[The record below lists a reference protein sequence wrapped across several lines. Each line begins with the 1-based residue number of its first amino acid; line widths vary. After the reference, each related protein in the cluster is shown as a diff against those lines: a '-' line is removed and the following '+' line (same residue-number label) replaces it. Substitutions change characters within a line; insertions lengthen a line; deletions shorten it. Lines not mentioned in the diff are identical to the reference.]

1 MFVDTHCHLNFDN
14 FDSDRVEVLKRA
26 SAAGIIRILNP
37 GINLDTSQSA
47 LEIAESSAQVYA
59 AVGVHPNEARSWH
72 EDTYQKISALA
83 KRSKVVAIGEI
94 GLDYYWDRS
103 SKSLQRQVF
112 EDQLSLAAECE
123 LPVIIHF
130 RDRDEDHRPALTD
143 LLSILALWKESL
155 RVRKSAIFD
164 RPGVL
169 HSFSG
174 DLQAAKRAVEMG
186 YFLGITGPVTFKK
199 AEMLR
204 NVVTSLPA
212 EMLLT
217 ETDSPFLTPH
227 PHRGERNEPAYVKY
241 ITEEISR
248 LRQDQIGKISQI
260 TSRNAERLFNW

>member
-1 MFVDTHCHLNFDN
+1 
-14 FDSDRVEVLKRA
+14 
-26 SAAGIIRILNP
+26 
-37 GINLDTSQSA
+37 
-47 LEIAESSAQVYA
+47 
-59 AVGVHPNEARSWH
+59 
-72 EDTYQKISALA
+72 
-83 KRSKVVAIGEI
+83 
-94 GLDYYWDRS
+94 
-103 SKSLQRQVF
+103 
-112 EDQLSLAAECE
+112 
-123 LPVIIHF
+123 
-130 RDRDEDHRPALTD
+130 
-143 LLSILALWKESL
+143 
-155 RVRKSAIFD
+155 
-164 RPGVL
+164 
-169 HSFSG
+169 
-174 DLQAAKRAVEMG
+174 MG